1 GAVAFAARE
10 GFAYLAMV
18 SREDPPGT
26 LRLRPITPDG
36 VPADDTSAVPDGP
49 IPITSAL
56 EWFRENPTVSSGG
69 TGLPRSTNRA
79 ENGTEARS

>member
-1 GAVAFAARE
+1 
-10 GFAYLAMV
+10 
-18 SREDPPGT
+18 
-26 LRLRPITPDG
+26 G